1 MDPGTAT
8 IAAAGISTL
17 GGALGNIFGGN
28 KQQQQQPYKDPNA
41 DWLSMMAPIWG
52 AENVELSAEA
62 TDAGRQAGGELGAA
76 AMVGGANQSAQ
87 GQAITEA
94 IGEQGTAAQLQAGV
108 AGQYAQAA
116 IGLETKS
123 GEGKLAAEL
132 TPVQTAKDFAKS
144 YGEGAIKLAGLGTQG
159 LAEIGKQLTSE
170 TGAVGRTG
178 IESQTALGSKQLE
191 GATLLGQGAQVG
203 TTQLG
208 QQTIA
213 SQGTLEGTALQGEQ
227 ALLQPTATSLASA
240 GQQTLAGQNQLA
252 QMIASTNLDI
262 AKGQENTRNQLA
274 LQRGQVEGQLA
285 IKRFGAQMAAGGHA
299 RFA

>member
-28 KQQQQQPYKDPNA
+28 KQQQQPARTD
-41 DWLSMMAPIWG
+41 DWLTLFGPILS
-52 AENVELSAEA
+52 AENVGMSAEA

-76 AMVGGANQSAQ
+76 AMFAGANQSNQ

-94 IGEQGTAAQLQAGV
+94 IGEQGTAAQVQAGI
-108 AGQYAQAA
+108 AGQYAQTVIDLTAK
-116 IGLETKS
+116 GKQLEQAT
-123 GEGKLAAEL
+123 EGA
-132 TPVQTAKDFAKS
+132 PVQTAKDFAKS

-178 IESQTALGSKQLE
+178 IESQTTLGSKQLE
-191 GATLLGQGAQVG
+191 GATLLGQGVQAG

-274 LQRGQVEGQLA
+274 LLRAGGERDIAL
-285 IKRFGAQMAAGGHA
+285 RRLGAQMAAGGHA

>member
-28 KQQQQQPYKDPNA
+28 KQQQKPYRDPNE
-41 DWLSMMAPIWG
+41 DYLSLFGPI
-52 AENVELSAEA
+52 LSAENTEMSA
-62 TDAGRQAGGELGAA
+62 ESRKAAVQDTGELAAA
-76 AMVGGANQSAQ
+76 AMVGSANQSNQ

-108 AGQYAQAA
+108 AGQYAQSN

-144 YGEGAIKLAGLGTQG
+144 YGEGTIKLAGLGTQG
-159 LAEIGKQLTSE
+159 IAEIGKGLTTE

-178 IESQTALGSKQLE
+178 IESQTALGGKQLE
-191 GATLLGQGAQVG
+191 GATLLGQGAQTG

-208 QQTIA
+208 QQTLL
-213 SQGTLEGTALQGEQ
+213 SQGNLEGAALQGEQ
-227 ALLQPTATSLASA
+227 ALLQPTATTLASA
-240 GQQTLAGQNQLA
+240 GQQTLAGQNELA
-252 QMIASTNLDI
+252 LKIASTNLDI

-285 IKRFGAQMAAGGHA
+285 IKRYGAQMAAQGRA
-299 RFA
+299 SFA

>member
-28 KQQQQQPYKDPNA
+28 KQQQPYRDLNQ
-41 DWLSMMAPIWG
+41 DYLSLFGPI
-52 AENVELSAEA
+52 LSAENTEMSA
-62 TDAGRQAGGELGAA
+62 EAAEAGRQSGGELGAA
-76 AMVGGANQSAQ
+76 AMFAGANQSNQ

-108 AGQYAQAA
+108 AGQYAQSS

-144 YGEGAIKLAGLGTQG
+144 YGEGTIKLAGLGTQG
-159 LAEIGKQLTSE
+159 IADMGKGLIEATTRIGEKGVDVQAT
-170 TGAVGRTG
+170 
-178 IESQTALGSKQLE
+178 LGGKQLE
-191 GATLLGQGAQVG
+191 GATLLGQGAQTG

-208 QQTIA
+208 QQTLL
-213 SQGTLEGTALQGEQ
+213 SQGNLEGVALQGEQ

-240 GQQTLAGQNQLA
+240 GQQTLAGQNELA
-252 QMIASTNLDI
+252 LKIASTNLDI
-262 AKGQENTRNQLA
+262 AKAQANTENQLV
-274 LQRGQVEGQLA
+274 LQRGGIEGQLA
-285 IKRFGAQMAAGGHA
+285 LRRFGAQQAAGGHA

>member
-28 KQQQQQPYKDPNA
+28 KQQQKPYRDPNE
-41 DWLSMMAPIWG
+41 DYLSLFGPI
-52 AENVELSAEA
+52 LSAENTEMSA
-62 TDAGRQAGGELGAA
+62 EAAEAGRQSGGELGAA
-76 AMVGGANQSAQ
+76 AMVAGANQSNQ

-108 AGQYAQAA
+108 AGQYAQSS

-144 YGEGAIKLAGLGTQG
+144 YGEGTIKLAGLGTQG
-159 LAEIGKQLTSE
+159 IAEIGKGLTTE

-178 IESQTALGSKQLE
+178 IESQTALGGKQLE
-191 GATLLGQGAQVG
+191 GATLLGQGAQAG

-208 QQTIA
+208 QQTLA

-227 ALLQPTATSLASA
+227 ALLQPTATALANA
-240 GQQTLAGQNQLA
+240 GDRTLAGQNQLA

-262 AKGQENTRNQLA
+262 AKAQENTRNQLA
-274 LQRGQVEGQLA
+274 LQRGQIEGQLA
-285 IKRFGAQMAAGGHA
+285 LRRYGAQMAASGHA

>member
-17 GGALGNIFGGN
+17 GSALGNIFGGN
-28 KQQQQQPYKDPNA
+28 KQQQKPYRDPNE
-41 DWLSMMAPIWG
+41 DYLSLFGPI
-52 AENVELSAEA
+52 LSAENTEMTA
-62 TDAGRQAGGELGAA
+62 ESRKAAVQDTGELAAA
-76 AMVGGANQSAQ
+76 AMFAGANQSNQ

-108 AGQYAQAA
+108 AGQYAQSS

-144 YGEGAIKLAGLGTQG
+144 YGEGTIKLAGLGTQG
-159 LAEIGKQLTSE
+159 IAEIGKGLTTE

-178 IESQTALGSKQLE
+178 IESQTTLGAKQLE
-191 GATLLGQGAQVG
+191 GASLLGQGAQAG

-213 SQGTLEGTALQGEQ
+213 SQGTLESTALQGEQ

-285 IKRFGAQMAAGGHA
+285 IKRYGAQMAAQGRA
-299 RFA
+299 SFA

>member
-17 GGALGNIFGGN
+17 GNAIFGGSR
-28 KQQQQQPYKDPNA
+28 QQQQQPYRNPNE
-41 DWLSMMAPIWG
+41 DYLTLFGPILS
-52 AENVELSAEA
+52 AENVGMSAEA

-76 AMVGGANQSAQ
+76 AMVAGANQSNQ
-87 GQAITEA
+87 GQAINEA
-94 IGEQGTAAQLQAGV
+94 IGEQGTAAQVQAGI
-108 AGQYAQAA
+108 AGQYAQTVIDLTAK
-116 IGLETKS
+116 GKQLEQAT
-123 GEGKLAAEL
+123 EGA
-132 TPVQTAKDFAKS
+132 PVQTAKDFAKS

-178 IESQTALGSKQLE
+178 IESQTTLGSKQLE
-191 GATLLGQGAQVG
+191 GATLLGQGAQAG

-240 GQQTLAGQNQLA
+240 GQQTLAGQNELA
-252 QMIASTNLDI
+252 LKTAYTNLDI
-262 AKGQENTRNQLA
+262 ARAQEDTRDKLA

>member
-17 GGALGNIFGGN
+17 GGALGNIFAGN
-28 KQQQQQPYKDPNA
+28 KQQQKPYRDPNE
-41 DWLSMMAPIWG
+41 DYLSLFGPI
-52 AENVELSAEA
+52 LSAENTEMSAESRKA
-62 TDAGRQAGGELGAA
+62 TVQDTGELAAA
-76 AMVGGANQSAQ
+76 AMVGSANQVPQ
-87 GQAITEA
+87 VRAIDEA

-108 AGQYAQAA
+108 AGQYAQSS

-123 GEGKLAAEL
+123 GEAKLAAEL

-144 YGEGAIKLAGLGTQG
+144 YGEGTIKLAGLGTQG
-159 LAEIGKQLTSE
+159 LADMGKGLIEATTRIGEKGVDVQAT
-170 TGAVGRTG
+170 
-178 IESQTALGSKQLE
+178 LGGKQLE
-191 GATLLGQGAQVG
+191 GATLLGQGAQAG

-208 QQTIA
+208 QQTLA

-227 ALLQPTATSLASA
+227 ALLQPTATALANA
-240 GQQTLAGQNQLA
+240 GDRTLAGQNQLA

-262 AKGQENTRNQLA
+262 AKAQENTRNQLA
-274 LQRGQVEGQLA
+274 LQRGQIEGQLA
-285 IKRFGAQMAAGGHA
+285 LRRYGAQMAASGHA

>member
-8 IAAAGISTL
+8 IAAAAI
-17 GGALGNIFGGN
+17 GGVANLAGSFIGGN
-28 KQQQQQPYKDPNA
+28 KQQQPYRDPNQ
-41 DWLSMMAPIWG
+41 DYLSLFGPI
-52 AENVELSAEA
+52 LSAENTEMSA
-62 TDAGRQAGGELGAA
+62 EAAEAGRQSGGELGAA
-76 AMVGGANQSAQ
+76 AMFAGANQSNQ

-108 AGQYAQAA
+108 AGQYAQSS

-144 YGEGAIKLAGLGTQG
+144 YGEGTIKLAGLGTQG
-159 LAEIGKQLTSE
+159 IAEIGKGLTTE

-178 IESQTALGSKQLE
+178 IESQTALGGKQLE
-191 GATLLGQGAQVG
+191 GATLLGQGAQTG

-208 QQTIA
+208 QQTLL
-213 SQGTLEGTALQGEQ
+213 SQGNLEGTALQGEQ

-240 GQQTLAGQNQLA
+240 GQQTLAGQNELA
-252 QMIASTNLDI
+252 LKIASTNLDI
-262 AKGQENTRNQLA
+262 AKAQANTENQLV
-274 LQRGQVEGQLA
+274 LQRGGIEGQLA
-285 IKRFGAQMAAGGHA
+285 LRRFGAQQAAGGHA

>member
-28 KQQQQQPYKDPNA
+28 KQQQPYRDLNQ
-41 DWLSMMAPIWG
+41 DYLSLFGPI
-52 AENVELSAEA
+52 LSAENTEMSA
-62 TDAGRQAGGELGAA
+62 EAAEAGRQSGGELGAA
-76 AMVGGANQSAQ
+76 AMFAGANQSNQ

-108 AGQYAQAA
+108 AGQYAQSS

-144 YGEGAIKLAGLGTQG
+144 YGEGTIKLAGLGTQG
-159 LAEIGKQLTSE
+159 IADMGKGLIEATTRIGEKGVDVQAT
-170 TGAVGRTG
+170 
-178 IESQTALGSKQLE
+178 LGGKQLE
-191 GATLLGQGAQVG
+191 GATLLGQGAQTG

-208 QQTIA
+208 QQTLL
-213 SQGTLEGTALQGEQ
+213 SQGNLEGTALQGEQ

-285 IKRFGAQMAAGGHA
+285 IKRYGAQMAAQGRA
-299 RFA
+299 SFA

>member
-28 KQQQQQPYKDPNA
+28 KQQQQPYRDPNQ
-41 DWLSMMAPIWG
+41 DYLSLFGPI
-52 AENVELSAEA
+52 LSAENTEMSA
-62 TDAGRQAGGELGAA
+62 EAAEAGRQSGGELGAA
-76 AMVGGANQSAQ
+76 AMFAGANQSNQ

-108 AGQYAQAA
+108 AGQYAQSS

-144 YGEGAIKLAGLGTQG
+144 YGEGTIKLAGLGTQG
-159 LAEIGKQLTSE
+159 IAEIGKGLTTE

-178 IESQTALGSKQLE
+178 IESQTALGGKQLE
-191 GATLLGQGAQVG
+191 GATLLGQGAQTG

-208 QQTIA
+208 QQTLL
-213 SQGTLEGTALQGEQ
+213 SQGNLEGAALQGEQ
-227 ALLQPTATSLASA
+227 ALLQPTATTLASA
-240 GQQTLAGQNQLA
+240 GQQTLAGQNELA
-252 QMIASTNLDI
+252 LKIASTNLDI

-274 LQRGQVEGQLA
+274 LQRGGIEGQLA
-285 IKRFGAQMAAGGHA
+285 LKRFGAQQAAGGHA

>member
-28 KQQQQQPYKDPNA
+28 KQQQQPYRDL
-41 DWLSMMAPIWG
+41 DQDYLSLFGPI
-52 AENVELSAEA
+52 LSAENTEMSAESRKA
-62 TDAGRQAGGELGAA
+62 TVQDTGELAAA
-76 AMVGGANQSAQ
+76 AMVGSANQVPQ
-87 GQAITEA
+87 VRAIDEA

-108 AGQYAQAA
+108 AGQYAQSS

-123 GEGKLAAEL
+123 GEAKLAAEL

-144 YGEGAIKLAGLGTQG
+144 YGEGTIKLAGLGTQG
-159 LAEIGKQLTSE
+159 LADMGKGLIEATTRIGEKGVDVQAT
-170 TGAVGRTG
+170 
-178 IESQTALGSKQLE
+178 LGGKQLE
-191 GATLLGQGAQVG
+191 GATLLGQGAQAG

-208 QQTIA
+208 QQTLA

-227 ALLQPTATSLASA
+227 ALLQPTATALANA
-240 GQQTLAGQNQLA
+240 GDRTLAGQNQLA

-262 AKGQENTRNQLA
+262 ARAQENTRNQLA

-285 IKRFGAQMAAGGHA
+285 IKRYGAQMAAQGRA
-299 RFA
+299 SFA

>member
-28 KQQQQQPYKDPNA
+28 KKQETYKDQTG
-41 DWLSMMAPIWG
+41 DYLSLFGPILG
-52 AENVELSAEA
+52 AENTEMSAEA
-62 TDAGRQAGGELGAA
+62 AEAGRQSGGELGAA
-76 AMVGGANQSAQ
+76 AMFAGANQSNQ

-94 IGEQGTAAQLQAGV
+94 IGEQGTAAQLQAGI
-108 AGQYAQAA
+108 AGQYAQTFIDLTAK
-116 IGLETKS
+116 GKQLEQAT
-123 GEGKLAAEL
+123 EGA
-132 TPVQTAKDFAKS
+132 PVQTAKDFAKS

-178 IESQTALGSKQLE
+178 IESQTTLGSKQLE
-191 GATLLGQGAQVG
+191 GATLLGQGAQAG

>member
-17 GGALGNIFGGN
+17 GSALGNIFGGN
-28 KQQQQQPYKDPNA
+28 KQQQQPYRDPNE
-41 DWLSMMAPIWG
+41 DYLSLFGPI
-52 AENVELSAEA
+52 LSAENTEMSA
-62 TDAGRQAGGELGAA
+62 ESRKAAVQDTGELAAA
-76 AMVGGANQSAQ
+76 AMFAGANQSNQ

-108 AGQYAQAA
+108 AGQYAQSS

-144 YGEGAIKLAGLGTQG
+144 YGEGTIKLAGLGTQG
-159 LAEIGKQLTSE
+159 IAEIGKGLTTE

-178 IESQTALGSKQLE
+178 IESQTALGGKQLE
-191 GATLLGQGAQVG
+191 GATLLGQGAQTG

-208 QQTIA
+208 QQTLL
-213 SQGTLEGTALQGEQ
+213 SQGNLEGTALQGEQ

-240 GQQTLAGQNQLA
+240 GQQTLAGQNELA
-252 QMIASTNLDI
+252 LKIASTNLDI

-285 IKRFGAQMAAGGHA
+285 IKRYGAQMAAQGRA
-299 RFA
+299 SFA

>member
-28 KQQQQQPYKDPNA
+28 KQQQQPARTD
-41 DWLSMMAPIWG
+41 DWLTLFGPILS
-52 AENVELSAEA
+52 AENVGMSAEA

-94 IGEQGTAAQLQAGV
+94 IAEQGAGAQLQAGV

-123 GEGKLAAEL
+123 GESKLAAEL

-178 IESQTALGSKQLE
+178 IESQTTLGSKQLE
-191 GATLLGQGAQVG
+191 GATLLGQGAQAG

-262 AKGQENTRNQLA
+262 ARAQENTRNQLA
-274 LQRGQVEGQLA
+274 LQRGQIEGQLA
-285 IKRFGAQMAAGGHA
+285 LRRYGAQMAASGHA

>member
-17 GGALGNIFGGN
+17 GSALGNIFGGN
-28 KQQQQQPYKDPNA
+28 KQQQQPYRDPNE
-41 DWLSMMAPIWG
+41 DYLSLFGPI
-52 AENVELSAEA
+52 LSAENTEMTA
-62 TDAGRQAGGELGAA
+62 ESRKAAVQDTGELAAA
-76 AMVGGANQSAQ
+76 AMFAGANQSNQ

-108 AGQYAQAA
+108 AGQYAQSS

-159 LAEIGKQLTSE
+159 IAEIGKGLTTE

-178 IESQTALGSKQLE
+178 IESQTALGGKQLE
-191 GATLLGQGAQVG
+191 GATLLGQGAQTG

-208 QQTIA
+208 QQTLL
-213 SQGTLEGTALQGEQ
+213 SQGNLEGTALQGEQ

-240 GQQTLAGQNQLA
+240 GQQTLAGQNELA
-252 QMIASTNLDI
+252 LKIASTNLDI

-285 IKRFGAQMAAGGHA
+285 IKRYGAQMAAQGRA
-299 RFA
+299 SFA

>member
-28 KQQQQQPYKDPNA
+28 KQQQPYRDLNQ
-41 DWLSMMAPIWG
+41 DYLSLFGPI
-52 AENVELSAEA
+52 LSAENTEMSA
-62 TDAGRQAGGELGAA
+62 EAAEAGRQSGGELGAA
-76 AMVGGANQSAQ
+76 AMFAGANQSNQ

-108 AGQYAQAA
+108 AGQYAQSS

-144 YGEGAIKLAGLGTQG
+144 YGEGTIKLAGLGTQG
-159 LAEIGKQLTSE
+159 IAEIGKGLTTE

-178 IESQTALGSKQLE
+178 IESQTALGGKQLE
-191 GATLLGQGAQVG
+191 GATLLGQGAQTG

-208 QQTIA
+208 QQTLL
-213 SQGTLEGTALQGEQ
+213 SQGNLEGTALQGEQ

-240 GQQTLAGQNQLA
+240 GQQTLAGQNELA
-252 QMIASTNLDI
+252 LKIASTNLDI
-262 AKGQENTRNQLA
+262 AKAQANTENQLV
-274 LQRGQVEGQLA
+274 LQRGGIEGQLA
-285 IKRFGAQMAAGGHA
+285 LRRFGAQQAAGGHA

>member
-41 DWLSMMAPIWG
+41 DWLSMMAPIYS

-76 AMVGGANQSAQ
+76 AMFAGANQSNQ
-87 GQAITEA
+87 GQAINEA
-94 IGEQGTAAQLQAGV
+94 IGEQGTAAQVQAGI
-108 AGQYAQAA
+108 AGQYAQTFIDLTAKGKQLQQA
-116 IGLETKS
+116 T
-123 GEGKLAAEL
+123 EGA
-132 TPVQTAKDFAKS
+132 PVQTAKDFAKS
-144 YGEGAIKLAGLGTQG
+144 YGEGGIRLAGLGTQG
-159 LAEIGKQLTSE
+159 IAEIGKQLTSE

-178 IESQTALGSKQLE
+178 IESQTALGGKQLE
-191 GATLLGQGAQVG
+191 GATLLGQGAQAG

-213 SQGTLEGTALQGEQ
+213 SQGNLEGTALQGEQ

-240 GQQTLAGQNQLA
+240 GQQTLAGQNELA
-252 QMIASTNLDI
+252 LRTAYTNLDI
-262 AKGQENTRNQLA
+262 AKGQENTRNRITEERA
-274 LQRGQVEGQLA
+274 RVEGQLA

>member
-8 IAAAGISTL
+8 LLAAGLSSGTNA
-17 GGALGNIFGGN
+17 ALSLTR
-28 KQQQQQPYKDPNA
+28 KQQQQEPYRDPNA
-41 DWLSMMAPIWG
+41 DWLSTMAPIYS
-52 AENVELSAEA
+52 AENVELSAAA
-62 TDAGRQAGGELGAA
+62 TDAGRQAGAEIGSAA
-76 AMVGGANQSAQ
+76 QLAGANQSAQ

-144 YGEGAIKLAGLGTQG
+144 YGEGTIRLAGLGTQG
-159 LAEIGKQLTSE
+159 IAEIGKQLTSE

-178 IESQTALGSKQLE
+178 IESQTTLGSKQLE
-191 GATLLGQGAQVG
+191 GATLLGQGAQAG

-213 SQGTLEGTALQGEQ
+213 SQGNLEGTALQGEQ

-252 QMIASTNLDI
+252 LMIASTNLDI
-262 AKGQENTRNQLA
+262 GKAQENTRNQLA

>member
-28 KQQQQQPYKDPNA
+28 KQQQQPYRDLNQ
-41 DWLSMMAPIWG
+41 DYLSLFGPI
-52 AENVELSAEA
+52 LSAENTEMSA
-62 TDAGRQAGGELGAA
+62 EAAEAGRQSGGELGAA
-76 AMVGGANQSAQ
+76 AMFAGANQSNQ

-108 AGQYAQAA
+108 AGQYAQSS

-144 YGEGAIKLAGLGTQG
+144 YGEGTIKLAGLGTQG
-159 LAEIGKQLTSE
+159 IAEIGKGLTTE

-178 IESQTALGSKQLE
+178 IESQTALGGKQLE
-191 GATLLGQGAQVG
+191 GATLLGQGAQTG

-208 QQTIA
+208 QQTLL
-213 SQGTLEGTALQGEQ
+213 SQGNLEGAALQGEQ
-227 ALLQPTATSLASA
+227 ALLQPTATTLASA
-240 GQQTLAGQNQLA
+240 GQQTLAGQNELA
-252 QMIASTNLDI
+252 LKIASTNLDI
-262 AKGQENTRNQLA
+262 AKGQENTSNQLA
-274 LQRGQVEGQLA
+274 LQRGGIEGQLA
-285 IKRFGAQMAAGGHA
+285 LKRFGAQQAAGGHA

>member
-28 KQQQQQPYKDPNA
+28 KQQQKPYRDPNE
-41 DWLSMMAPIWG
+41 DYLSLFGPIQS
-52 AENVELSAEA
+52 AKSTEMSAESRNA
-62 TDAGRQAGGELGAA
+62 AVQDTGELAAA
-76 AMVGGANQSAQ
+76 AMVGGANQSNQ

-108 AGQYAQAA
+108 AGQYAQSS

-144 YGEGAIKLAGLGTQG
+144 YGEGTIKLAGLGTQG
-159 LAEIGKQLTSE
+159 IAEIGKGLTTE

-178 IESQTALGSKQLE
+178 IESQTALGGKQLE
-191 GATLLGQGAQVG
+191 GATLLGQGAQTG

-208 QQTIA
+208 QQTLL
-213 SQGTLEGTALQGEQ
+213 SQGNLEGAALQGEQ
-227 ALLQPTATSLASA
+227 ALLQPTATTLASA
-240 GQQTLAGQNQLA
+240 GQQTLAGQNELA
-252 QMIASTNLDI
+252 LKIASTNLDI

-274 LQRGQVEGQLA
+274 LQRGGIEGQLA
-285 IKRFGAQMAAGGHA
+285 LKRFGAQQAAGGHA

>member
-8 IAAAGISTL
+8 LLAAGLSSGTNA
-17 GGALGNIFGGN
+17 ALSLTR
-28 KQQQQQPYKDPNA
+28 KQQQQEPYRDPNA
-41 DWLSMMAPIWG
+41 DWLSTMAPIYS
-52 AENVELSAEA
+52 AENVELSAAATKEGREA
-62 TDAGRQAGGELGAA
+62 GAEIGSA
-76 AMVGGANQSAQ
+76 AQLAGANQSAQ

-94 IGEQGTAAQLQAGV
+94 IGEQGTAAQLQAGI
-108 AGQYAQAA
+108 AGQYAQAV
-116 IGLETKS
+116 IGLNTKS
-123 GEGKLAAEL
+123 GEGKLSAEL

-178 IESQTALGSKQLE
+178 IESQTALGGKQLE
-191 GATLLGQGAQVG
+191 GATLLGQGVQAG

-262 AKGQENTRNQLA
+262 ARAQENTRNQLA

>member
-17 GGALGNIFGGN
+17 GNALGNIFGGSR
-28 KQQQQQPYKDPNA
+28 QQQQQPYRNPNE
-41 DWLSMMAPIWG
+41 DFLSLFGPTMSSINTEM
-52 AENVELSAEA
+52 SAEA
-62 TDAGRQAGGELGAA
+62 AEAGRQAGGELGAS
-76 AMVGGANQSAQ
+76 AMFAGANQSAQ
-87 GQAITEA
+87 GLAINEA
-94 IGEQGTAAQLQAGV
+94 ILEQGAAAQMQAGV
-108 AGQYAQAA
+108 AGQYAQSS
-116 IGLETKS
+116 IGLDTKS
-123 GEGKLAAEL
+123 GEAKLAAEL

-159 LAEIGKQLTSE
+159 IAEIGKQLTSE

-178 IESQTALGSKQLE
+178 IESQTALGGKQLE
-191 GATLLGQGAQVG
+191 GATLLGQGAQAG

-227 ALLQPTATSLASA
+227 SLLQPTATSLASA
-240 GQQTLAGQNQLA
+240 GLQTLAGQNQLA

-262 AKGQENTRNQLA
+262 ARSQENTRNQLA

>member
-17 GGALGNIFGGN
+17 GGALGNIFAGN
-28 KQQQQQPYKDPNA
+28 KQQQKPYRDPNE
-41 DWLSMMAPIWG
+41 DYLSLFGPI
-52 AENVELSAEA
+52 LSAENTEMSA
-62 TDAGRQAGGELGAA
+62 EAAEAGRQSGGELGAA
-76 AMVGGANQSAQ
+76 AMVAGANQSNQ

-108 AGQYAQAA
+108 AGQYAQSS

-144 YGEGAIKLAGLGTQG
+144 YGEGTIKLAGLGTQG
-159 LAEIGKQLTSE
+159 IAEIGKGLTTE

-178 IESQTALGSKQLE
+178 IESQTALGGKQLE
-191 GATLLGQGAQVG
+191 GATLLGQGAQTG

-213 SQGTLEGTALQGEQ
+213 SQGNLEGAALQGEQ

-262 AKGQENTRNQLA
+262 ARAQENTRNQLA

-285 IKRFGAQMAAGGHA
+285 IKRYGAQMAAQGRA
-299 RFA
+299 SFA

>member
-17 GGALGNIFGGN
+17 GNAIFGGG
-28 KQQQQQPYKDPNA
+28 KQQQQKQQTYKDPNA
-41 DWLSMMAPIWG
+41 DYLSLFAPILSAKNVNMSAAQQRAGRESG
-52 AENVELSAEA
+52 AEV
-62 TDAGRQAGGELGAA
+62 GAA
-76 AMVGGANQSAQ
+76 AMVGSANQSAQ

-94 IGEQGTAAQLQAGV
+94 IGEQGTAAQFQAGV
-108 AGQYAQAA
+108 AGRYAEAD
-116 IGLETKS
+116 IGLKTKS
-123 GEGKLAAEL
+123 GEGKLASEL

-144 YGEGAIKLAGLGTQG
+144 YGEGAVKLASLGTQG
-159 LAEIGKQLTSE
+159 LAEIGKGQTAE
-170 TGAVGRTG
+170 TGAVGRAG
-178 IESQTALGSKQLE
+178 IESQTVLGGKKLE
-191 GATLLGQGAQVG
+191 GASQLGLGAQTG

-213 SQGTLEGTALQGEQ
+213 SQGNLEGTALQGEQ
-227 ALLQPTATSLASA
+227 ALLQPTATALASS

-274 LQRGQVEGQLA
+274 LQRGGFEGQLA
-285 IKRFGAQMAAGGHA
+285 LKRFGAQQAASGHA

>member
-8 IAAAGISTL
+8 IAAAAI
-17 GGALGNIFGGN
+17 GGVANLAGSFIGGN
-28 KQQQQQPYKDPNA
+28 KQQQPYRDPNQ
-41 DWLSMMAPIWG
+41 DYLSLFGPI
-52 AENVELSAEA
+52 LSAENTEMSA
-62 TDAGRQAGGELGAA
+62 EAAEAGRQSGGELGAA
-76 AMVGGANQSAQ
+76 AMFAGANQSNQ

-108 AGQYAQAA
+108 AGQYAQSS

-144 YGEGAIKLAGLGTQG
+144 YGEGTIKLAGLGTQG
-159 LAEIGKQLTSE
+159 IAEIGKGLTTE

-178 IESQTALGSKQLE
+178 IESQTALGGKQLE
-191 GATLLGQGAQVG
+191 GATLLGQGAQTG

-208 QQTIA
+208 QQTLL
-213 SQGTLEGTALQGEQ
+213 SQGNLEGAALQGEQ
-227 ALLQPTATSLASA
+227 ALLQPTATTLASA
-240 GQQTLAGQNQLA
+240 GQQTLAGQNELA
-252 QMIASTNLDI
+252 LKIASTNLDI

-274 LQRGQVEGQLA
+274 LQRGGIEGQLA
-285 IKRFGAQMAAGGHA
+285 LKRFGAQQAAGGHA

>member
-17 GGALGNIFGGN
+17 GGALGNIFGGGR
-28 KQQQQQPYKDPNA
+28 QQQQPYKDPNA
-41 DWLSMMAPIWG
+41 DWLSLMGPIYS
-52 AENVELSAEA
+52 AENTELSAEA
-62 TDAGRQAGGELGAA
+62 ADAGRQSGGELGAA
-76 AMVGGANQSAQ
+76 AMVAGANQSNQ

-144 YGEGAIKLAGLGTQG
+144 YGEGTIKLAGLGTQG
-159 LAEIGKQLTSE
+159 IAEIGKGLTTE

-178 IESQTALGSKQLE
+178 IESQTALGGKQLE
-191 GATLLGQGAQVG
+191 GATLLGQGAQTG

-208 QQTIA
+208 QQTLL
-213 SQGTLEGTALQGEQ
+213 SQGNLEGAALQGEQ

-262 AKGQENTRNQLA
+262 ARAQENTRNQLA

-285 IKRFGAQMAAGGHA
+285 IKRYGAQMAAQGRA
-299 RFA
+299 SFA

>member
-17 GGALGNIFGGN
+17 GNTLGNIFGGSR
-28 KQQQQQPYKDPNA
+28 QQQQQPYRNPNE
-41 DWLSMMAPIWG
+41 DYLTLFGPILS
-52 AENVELSAEA
+52 AENVGMSAEA

-76 AMVGGANQSAQ
+76 AMFAGANQSNQ

-94 IGEQGTAAQLQAGV
+94 IAEQGTAAQLQAGV
-108 AGQYAQAA
+108 AGQYAQSS

-178 IESQTALGSKQLE
+178 IESQTTLGSKQLE
-191 GATLLGQGAQVG
+191 GATLLGQGAQAG

>member
-8 IAAAGISTL
+8 IAAAAI
-17 GGALGNIFGGN
+17 GGVANLAGSFIGGN
-28 KQQQQQPYKDPNA
+28 KQQQPYRDPNQ
-41 DWLSMMAPIWG
+41 DYLSLFGPI
-52 AENVELSAEA
+52 LSAENTEMSA
-62 TDAGRQAGGELGAA
+62 EAAEAGRQSGGELGAA
-76 AMVGGANQSAQ
+76 AMFAGANQSNQ

-108 AGQYAQAA
+108 AGQYAQSS

-144 YGEGAIKLAGLGTQG
+144 YGEGTIKLAGLGTQG
-159 LAEIGKQLTSE
+159 IAEIGKGLTTE

-178 IESQTALGSKQLE
+178 IESQTALGGKQLE
-191 GATLLGQGAQVG
+191 GATLLGQGAQTG

-208 QQTIA
+208 QQTLL
-213 SQGTLEGTALQGEQ
+213 SQGNLEGVALQGEQ
-227 ALLQPTATSLASA
+227 ALLQPTATTLASA
-240 GQQTLAGQNQLA
+240 GQQTLAGQNELA
-252 QMIASTNLDI
+252 LKIASTNLDI

-274 LQRGQVEGQLA
+274 LQRGGIEGQLA
-285 IKRFGAQMAAGGHA
+285 LKRFGAQQAAGGHA

>member
-8 IAAAGISTL
+8 VVAAGISTL
-17 GGALGNIFGGN
+17 GGALGSIFGGG
-28 KQQQQQPYKDPNA
+28 KQQQQQSYKNPNE
-41 DWLSMMAPIWG
+41 DYLSLFGPI
-52 AENVELSAEA
+52 LSAENTEMSAGSREA
-62 TDAGRQAGGELGAA
+62 TVQSTGELAAA
-76 AMVGGANQSAQ
+76 AMFANANQSNQ

-94 IGEQGTAAQLQAGV
+94 IAEQGAGAQLQAGV
-108 AGQYAQAA
+108 AGQYAQSS

-178 IESQTALGSKQLE
+178 IESQTALGGKQLE
-191 GATLLGQGAQVG
+191 GATLLGQGVQAG

-262 AKGQENTRNQLA
+262 ARAQENTRNQLA